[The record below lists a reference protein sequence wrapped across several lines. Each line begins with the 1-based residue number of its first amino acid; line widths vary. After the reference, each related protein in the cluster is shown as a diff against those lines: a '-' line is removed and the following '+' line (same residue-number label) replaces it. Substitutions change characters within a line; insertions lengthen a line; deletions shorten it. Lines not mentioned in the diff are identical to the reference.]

1 MTDLTLRILREIQ
14 ADMRTIRDEQ
24 ANIRQ
29 ELANNLSEKQVS
41 LARFAFPYDK
51 ASRTETLVMLS
62 QIVDRFAKFEAHV
75 ESRFDAIE
83 AKLGST

>member
-24 ANIRQ
+24 ASMRQ
-29 ELANNLSEKQVS
+29 ELAN
-41 LARFAFPYDK
+41 K
-51 ASRTETLVMLS
+51 ASRTETFVMLS
-62 QIVDRFAKFEAHV
+62 QIVDRFAKFEVHV

>member
-14 ADMRTIRDEQ
+14 ADMRTLRDEQ
-24 ANIRQ
+24 ASMRQ
-29 ELANNLSEKQVS
+29 ELA
-41 LARFAFPYDK
+41 AK
-51 ASRTETLVMLS
+51 ASRTETLAMLS

-83 AKLGST
+83 AKLG

>member
-14 ADMRTIRDEQ
+14 ADIRTLREENARIS
-24 ANIRQ
+24 Q
-29 ELANNLSEKQVS
+29 ELAN
-41 LARFAFPYDK
+41 K
-51 ASRTETLVMLS
+51 ASRTETLAMFV

-83 AKLGST
+83 AKLAAPD